1 MKSLYD
7 KRKIWKWVFIAVSC
21 MIAAAFLLIS
31 NRLVSDLSVQE
42 RERMQIWAGATQQL
56 AESTTSASGDFD
68 TFPTSYLDYLFS
80 IIEANHTIPVLLV
93 DADDNIIMHRNF
105 NLPEPMD
112 EYNAEQL
119 TDANLHYLQN
129 KLNAL
134 KKTQNLIT
142 ITIDADTVQRLYY
155 EDSLILKRLS
165 YYPLVQLLVIIIFI
179 MIVYFAVVSMKK
191 AEQNKVWVGLSKET
205 AHQLGTPISSL
216 VAWMQLLEGYGL
228 DKEVVKEMD
237 KDVHRLT
244 VIADRFSKIGSKPEP
259 DLHYAAEAVNKS
271 LEYMR
276 SRISGKVRLT
286 VNAPHHE
293 IPVMITMPLFE
304 WVMENLTKNA
314 VDAMQGEGSLTFTVS
329 SDKDKV
335 YIDVTDTGKGIARKN
350 FDMVFNPG
358 YTTKKRGWGLGLT
371 LVKRIIEEYHH
382 GKIYV
387 KESELNRGTTF
398 RIELPLASAQ

>member
-7 KRKIWKWVFIAVSC
+7 KRKIWKWVFITVSC
-21 MIAAAFLLIS
+21 MIAGAFLLIS

-56 AESTTSASGDFD
+56 AESTTAEYE
-68 TFPTSYLDYLFS
+68 TFPTSYIDYLFS

-112 EYNAEQL
+112 EYNADVL
-119 TDANLHYLQN
+119 SDANLRYLQN

-179 MIVYFAVVSMKK
+179 MVVYFAVVSMKK

-271 LEYMR
+271 LEYMK

-286 VNAPHHE
+286 INAPHHE

-398 RIELPLASAQ
+398 RIELPKASAQ

>member
-7 KRKIWKWVFIAVSC
+7 KRKIWKWVFITVSC
-21 MIAAAFLLIS
+21 MIAGAFLLIS

-56 AESTTSASGDFD
+56 AESTTAEYE
-68 TFPTSYLDYLFS
+68 TFPTSYIDYLFS

-112 EYNAEQL
+112 EYNAEVL
-119 TDANLHYLQN
+119 SDANLHYLQN

-179 MIVYFAVVSMKK
+179 MVVYFAVVSMKK

-276 SRISGKVRLT
+276 SRISGKVRLSIE
-286 VNAPHHE
+286 APHHE

-335 YIDVTDTGKGIARKN
+335 YIDVSDTGKGIARKN

-398 RIELPLASAQ
+398 RIELPKASAQ